1 MKLRNYPMESTETM
15 ETVNV
20 DAHYGP
26 FPHLII
32 RNFYSQEELDLIWE
46 ELNFY
51 TKPGKLLPA
60 KDYLG
65 VSDYTDSKGLLLDDI
80 YRNNSKKED
89 GPNYRKLSNILTVN
103 RKIFDEDI
111 LGVLEQLHPC
121 CARASKTKWDVTK
134 VRYYHDG
141 EHYEPHIDIDM
152 NFLAFSYFNKEPKK
166 YTGGELYFPE
176 FDYEF
181 DCENNSIIIFPGWVE
196 HGVKKVSITDS
207 EYFEGYGRYAITSF
221 FGFGK

>member
-1 MKLRNYPMESTETM
+1 MKLRDYPMEPTETM

-80 YRNNSKKED
+80 YRNGKKED
-89 GPNYRKLSNILTVN
+89 KPNYRKLSNILTVN
-103 RKIFDEDI
+103 RKIFDKDI
-111 LGVLEQLHPC
+111 L
-121 CARASKTKWDVTK
+121 
-134 VRYYHDG
+134 
-141 EHYEPHIDIDM
+141 DIS
-152 NFLAFSYFNKEPKK
+152 L
-166 YTGGELYFPE
+166 PE
-176 FDYEF
+176 
-181 DCENNSIIIFPGWVE
+181 
-196 HGVKKVSITDS
+196 
-207 EYFEGYGRYAITSF
+207 
-221 FGFGK
+221 